1 MPPFPERE
9 SSLLSKLYQT
19 APWTAKLHQNESTE
33 STTSTVTVPTQ
44 DEPQVGSLLN
54 GPVTTQIAESA
65 PVTDSL
71 ISTSPAGMCVCVCV
85 CVWRRFP
92 FFVLVAPPPSST
104 QDASESGL
112 LIDVFGSTPVTQP
125 SATPPS
131 GFTPGAEEGYTRY
144 MCTTA
149 VSKLDNL

>member
-1 MPPFPERE
+1 MHTHTHTQATVLEEMPPFPERE

-33 STTSTVTVPTQ
+33 STTATVTVPTQ

-71 ISTSPAGMCVCVCV
+71 ISTSPAGMCMCVCV
-85 CVWRRFP
+85 CMEKISI
-92 FFVLVAPPPSST
+92 LCSCSSAPLKHT
-104 QDASESGL
+104 G
-112 LIDVFGSTPVTQP
+112 
-125 SATPPS
+125 
-131 GFTPGAEEGYTRY
+131 
-144 MCTTA
+144 C
-149 VSKLDNL
+149 